1 MKIAAVTVDLLS
13 VPLDRPYRA
22 GGREISANWH
32 VLAQVTTTDGVQGFG
47 YVVALQQ
54 TFVKAVAVAT
64 RELGAHL
71 IGMHV
76 MEVEAAWDRMARAGD
91 WIGPG
96 GLLHYAIAPLDIA
109 LWDAAGKTLGQPL
122 YRMLGGYRD
131 RLPAYASDGFWYSL
145 SLEELAASAKASVD
159 QGFTAVKLRL
169 GHEANPNDEARRV
182 AAVREAVGPNVKI
195 LVDAT
200 ESWDINQAI
209 RTGRVLQEAGIFWLE
224 DPIAHQN
231 VAGLS
236 RIATHLDIP
245 IATGEHLYQLG
256 EFARLFQ
263 EKATGIAII
272 DLGRIGGI
280 TPWRRVAAL
289 AQAHHVPVCGHVL
302 PEVHVHLLASIP
314 NGYLVEYVPRSVGI
328 LQSMPALEDG
338 CLVAP
343 QSPGLGLALDADA
356 VRSYSGER
364 WALT

>member
-1 MKIAAVTVDLLS
+1 
-13 VPLDRPYRA
+13 
-22 GGREISANWH
+22 
-32 VLAQVTTTDGVQGFG
+32 
-47 YVVALQQ
+47 
-54 TFVKAVAVAT
+54 
-64 RELGAHL
+64 
-71 IGMHV
+71 
-76 MEVEAAWDRMARAGD
+76 
-91 WIGPG
+91 
-96 GLLHYAIAPLDIA
+96 
-109 LWDAAGKTLGQPL
+109 
-122 YRMLGGYRD
+122 MLGGYRD

-145 SLEELAASAKASVD
+145 SLEELAASAKASVG

-169 GHEANPNDEARRV
+169 GHEANPHDETRRV

-231 VAGLS
+231 LAGLS
-236 RIATHLDIP
+236 RIASHLEVP

-263 EKATGIAII
+263 EKAADIAII

-280 TPWRRVAAL
+280 TPWRCVAAL

-314 NGYLVEYVPRSVGI
+314 NGYLVEYVPRSAGI
-328 LQSMPALEDG
+328 LQSMPTLEDG

-356 VRSYSGER
+356 VRRYSEER
-364 WALT
+364 